1 MRHTNKLLLFF
12 GMVFI
17 TFTSQAFLFGP
28 QSPECSPV
36 YECNCNPLYCGAFDV
51 ALHAGVAPLVWIRH
65 SPLRVGTSVAPAPR
79 PVLTLFNGP
88 RFNNLFHMP
97 LLVGAQVG
105 YAWSDALRLYA
116 EGNYLQA
123 NGKKE
128 IQITTL
134 TTPPLVAKLSLH
146 PFRLFDAYIGAQYYW
161 PRWCDRVSFFVG
173 GKVGFTH
180 HWQTRIDI
188 TVAVP
193 VFLATNFLTDQLIFK
208 HRTTL
213 SGGFNAGLD
222 ICFCGN
228 WAFVITA
235 EVVASGHP
243 SINKELFLDPIIAG
257 QFTSVSFGSIATE
270 LRFPITAGVR
280 YMF

>member
-1 MRHTNKLLLFF
+1 MRYTNKELLFF

-17 TFTSQAFLFGP
+17 TFTGNAFLFGP
-28 QSPECSPV
+28 KSSECRPA
-36 YECNCNPLYCGAFDV
+36 YECNCNPLNYGAFDI

-65 SPLRVGTSVAPAPR
+65 SALRVGTSVAPAPG

-88 RFNNLFHMP
+88 HFNNLFHMP

-105 YAWSDALRLYA
+105 YAWSDAVRFYA
-116 EGNYLQA
+116 EGNYLHA
-123 NGKKE
+123 RGKKDN
-128 IQITTL
+128 QITTL
-134 TTPPLVAKLSLH
+134 TTPALLATLSLH
-146 PFRLFDAYIGAQYYW
+146 AFRLFDAYVGARYYW
-161 PRWCDRVSFFVG
+161 PRWCDRISFFAG
-173 GKVGFTH
+173 AKLGFTH
-180 HWQTRIDI
+180 HWQTHIDI
-188 TVAVP
+188 TVATP
-193 VFLATNFLTDQLIFK
+193 QFLITNFLTDQLIFK
-208 HRTTL
+208 HGITI

-228 WAFVITA
+228 WALVVTA

-243 SINKELFLDPIIAG
+243 KINQELFLNPIIAG

-280 YMF
+280 YAF